1 LISDFYRLL
10 KRILKY
16 FLYFLAGVF
25 ILSICLIE
33 PIDRKPYQE
42 FNFYEVMSERLDSL
56 DQAQIVNSLGNELK
70 VGFGK
75 MSITPSDTTPLAGYG
90 AREPME
96 YDQILDS
103 VFVRTVVVD
112 NGIKK
117 VAVLSAELLIIHPE
131 LEIAF
136 REKLEEVNW
145 NRQDVFLSATHSHS
159 SVGGW
164 AEGFAGEVF
173 AGAYDP
179 SRIEIIS
186 SAMIKSLLIAEQN
199 TQPATL
205 AFATNEMSDLVKNR
219 LIKDGDE
226 DSWMRN
232 VFFKTAKGVISLSA
246 YAAHATCFTKKSR
259 NLTGDFPS
267 YFHRVLDQDS
277 LNIFS
282 MYMAG
287 AVGSMGPEGKDINQ
301 KKARRIGHGLAEQ
314 VSLLSQFGFKGTD
327 SVDLQSFRLKVPLR
341 SPQMKVSRNLKIRPW
356 IFRSLF
362 GDYPVE
368 VSVLKMGNTIFMG
381 FPCDFSGELAIPL
394 YEHAKSKG
402 INLIITSF
410 NGGYAGY
417 ITKDEWYDLEKY
429 ETRTM
434 NWYGPDSGA
443 YFSEIATRIIDTLAE

>member
-1 LISDFYRLL
+1 MISDFYRLL
-10 KRILKY
+10 KRTLKY
-16 FLYFLAGVF
+16 FLYFLAGIL

-33 PIDRKPYQE
+33 PIDRKPYKE
-42 FNFYEVMSERLDSL
+42 KVFYEAMNQRLDSL
-56 DQAQIVNSLGNELK
+56 NGDFQNSSEGQSLK
-70 VGFGK
+70 IGFGIR
-75 MSITPSDTTPLAGYG
+75 SITPEDTTVLAGYG
-90 AREPME
+90 AREPMTF
-96 YDQILDS
+96 DSILDS
-103 VFVRTVVVD
+103 VFVRSLVLD

-117 VAVLSAELLIIHPE
+117 VAIVSAELLIIHPE
-131 LEIAF
+131 LELAF
-136 REKLEEVNW
+136 RKKLEEVNW
-145 NRQDVFLSATHSHS
+145 KRQDVFLGATHSHS

-173 AGAYDP
+173 AGEYDP

-199 TQPATL
+199 LQSASM
-205 AFATNEMSDLVKNR
+205 AFAKNEMSDLVKNR
-219 LIKDGDE
+219 LIKDGEE

-232 VFFKTAKGVISLSA
+232 VFFETEKGMITLTA

-259 NLTGDFPS
+259 DLTGDFPS
-267 YFHRVLDQDS
+267 YFNRVLDQDS

-301 KKARRIGHGLAEQ
+301 KKAMRIGQGLAEQ
-314 VSLLSQFGFKGTD
+314 VSLLAQFGLKGTD
-327 SVDLQSFRLKVPLR
+327 SIDLKSFRLKVPLR
-341 SPQMKVSRNLKIRPW
+341 SPQLKISKNLKIRPW

-368 VSVLKMGNTIFMG
+368 VSVLKMGNTILMG
-381 FPCDFSGELAIPL
+381 FPSDFSGELAIPL
-394 YEHAKSKG
+394 YEYAESRDM
-402 INLIITSF
+402 NLIITSF